1 MAASLATRPR
11 SVPHAAPA
19 RPAKR
24 DFHLRSAAP
33 RRFTPRGAVVE
44 RPSPVESER
53 VSLRNQALLAFS
65 IRVASTALAYLSQIL
80 VVKRIRDSLHL
91 GATRHHGDGNFEF
104 TTLARPISRVALGPA
119 GRA

>member
-24 DFHLRSAAP
+24 DFHLRSAPP

-80 VVKRIRDSLHL
+80 
-91 GATRHHGDGNFEF
+91 
-104 TTLARPISRVALGPA
+104 LARLLGVEAYRGFSVVPPFRSALVVALSRVAPA